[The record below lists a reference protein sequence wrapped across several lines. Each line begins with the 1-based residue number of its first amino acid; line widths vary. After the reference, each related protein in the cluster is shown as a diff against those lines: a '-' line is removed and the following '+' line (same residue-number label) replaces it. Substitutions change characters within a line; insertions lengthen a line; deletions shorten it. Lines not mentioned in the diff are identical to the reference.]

1 MTFVTA
7 VDAAGLRA
15 DAAGLAAD
23 LTTLRRAIHR
33 EPEIGLDLP
42 RTQAAVLAAL
52 ADLGLEITTGQALT
66 SVTAVLRGARPGP
79 AVLLRADMDALPI
92 DEPPGLEYAATN
104 GAMHACGHDLHTA
117 ALVGAARLLAARRAQ
132 IAGSV
137 IFMFQPGEEG
147 YDGAGHM
154 LAEGVLDAAG
164 TRPVAAFALH
174 NGPGEA
180 GMFVTRPGPILAGN
194 AEVTVTVRGRGGHG
208 SQPHS
213 ARSPVPALAA
223 LVPALSAMVAR
234 EFSVFDPVVLTVTR
248 LRAGEALN
256 VIADTAELGATVR
269 MVSPDAAARLPGA
282 ITAVAEAVAA
292 AHGVTAE
299 VDYAEGYPVT
309 VNDPRVT
316 AEAVADL
323 TALFGKGRML
333 SMPDPAMGSEDFS
346 RVLAEIPGCYL
357 FLRSSPPEVD
367 PATAA
372 VNHSP
377 QVLFDDAVLPDQAA
391 ALAALAL
398 GALARAAD

>member
-323 TALFGKGRML
+323 TALFGEGRML

>member
-1 MTFVTA
+1 
-7 VDAAGLRA
+7 
-15 DAAGLAAD
+15 
-23 LTTLRRAIHR
+23 
-33 EPEIGLDLP
+33 
-42 RTQAAVLAAL
+42 
-52 ADLGLEITTGQALT
+52 TTGTALT
-66 SVTAVLRGARPGP
+66 SVTAVLRGATPGP
-79 AVLLRADMDALPI
+79 VVLLRADMDALPI
-92 DEPPGLEYAATN
+92 DEPVGLEYASTN

-117 ALVGAARLLAARRAQ
+117 ALVGAARLLAARRAE
-132 IAGSV
+132 IAGAV

-154 LAEGVLDAAG
+154 LSEGVLDAAG

-180 GMFVTRPGPILAGN
+180 GLFVTRPGPILAGN
-194 AEVTVTVRGRGGHG
+194 AELTITVRGSGGHG

-213 ARSPVPALAA
+213 ARSPVPAVAA
-223 LVPALSAMVAR
+223 LVPALEAMVAR

-248 LRAGEALN
+248 LRAGEAIN

-282 ITAVAEAVAA
+282 VTAVAEAVAA

-309 VNDPRVT
+309 VNDTAVT

-323 TALFGKGRML
+323 TAMFGAERML
-333 SMPDPAMGSEDFS
+333 AMPDPAMGSEDFS
-346 RVLAEIPGCYL
+346 RILAEIPGCYV

-391 ALAALAL
+391 ALAGLAL
-398 GALARAAD
+398 GALA

>member
-1 MTFVTA
+1 QLRLRFGSARHADAGLLRRGQGGHPGPEPGRRPRVGGRRHPGQHRLPARGDRGRAELDGRLPRGRGQHAQGRAAGPVRRSAHRHRPGRGVPGLRRVAVHHRTDVDGRRRLDHAAVTFVTA

-180 GMFVTRPGPILAGN
+180 GMFVTRPGPIL
-194 AEVTVTVRGRGGHG
+194 
-208 SQPHS
+208 
-213 ARSPVPALAA
+213 
-223 LVPALSAMVAR
+223 
-234 EFSVFDPVVLTVTR
+234 
-248 LRAGEALN
+248 
-256 VIADTAELGATVR
+256 
-269 MVSPDAAARLPGA
+269 
-282 ITAVAEAVAA
+282 
-292 AHGVTAE
+292 
-299 VDYAEGYPVT
+299 
-309 VNDPRVT
+309 
-316 AEAVADL
+316 
-323 TALFGKGRML
+323 
-333 SMPDPAMGSEDFS
+333 
-346 RVLAEIPGCYL
+346 
-357 FLRSSPPEVD
+357 
-367 PATAA
+367 
-372 VNHSP
+372 
-377 QVLFDDAVLPDQAA
+377 
-391 ALAALAL
+391 
-398 GALARAAD
+398 